1 MAFENG
7 EYVPEVTSPEHL
19 LIEAEEHDDDV
30 VLARSIRATTRPD
43 REPEWVTSVLGPRRG
58 WKSFETRRIA

>member
-30 VLARSIRATTRPD
+30 ILARSIRATTRPD
-43 REPEWVTSVLGPRRG
+43 REPEWVFNVLGPRQG
-58 WKSFETRRIA
+58 WKCFETRRIA